1 MRPAL
6 RILHTESR
14 DGGHGGQTIRL
25 ADEARILNSR
35 PGVECWVAGQR
46 CGPLDESLAGVA
58 WYIPFDFHSFRLHP
72 VVLLRAV
79 ALLRRIRPDVVHT
92 HSSRDAWT
100 FGVAAKLLGIP
111 VVRGR
116 HVTRGV
122 RPQMYRNLVYTH
134 LADAFT
140 ASGATVGQILI
151 DSGVARPDQV
161 FITPGGFDPERFN
174 AAHRDRDLLR
184 GELGLPPEV
193 RLVGGAA
200 NVRHSK
206 GIDVLVDAF
215 DVVQAQSSAPV
226 HLVLAG
232 SVTDQD
238 KATLSER
245 SRGTIHFLGFRTD
258 IEMVLGSLDI
268 FVMASRRFDGIP
280 QVIPQA
286 MALRVPVIGTTA
298 GGIPDVVEHGVTGYL
313 VAPEDPTALAA
324 MILKVLAEPPARL
337 EPILDSAESRA
348 LGGYTFDR
356 VVDTYLEAYAFVTS
370 ALP

>member
-1 MRPAL
+1 MRPSL
-6 RILHTESR
+6 RILHAESR

-25 ADEARILNSR
+25 AEEARILNTR
-35 PGVECWVAGQR
+35 PGVECWVAGQQG
-46 CGPLDESLAGVA
+46 GPLDETLAGVP
-58 WYIPFDFHSFRLHP
+58 WYVPFAFNSFRLHP
-72 VVLLRAV
+72 AVLLRAI
-79 ALLRRIRPDVVHT
+79 ALLRRLRPDVVHT

-100 FGVAAKLLGIP
+100 FGVAAKFLGIP

-116 HVTRGV
+116 HVTRAV

-140 ASGATVGQILI
+140 VSGETVGQILI
-151 DSGVARPDQV
+151 DGGVAKPEQV
-161 FITPGGFDPERFN
+161 FVTPGGFDPERLN
-174 AAHRDRDLLR
+174 AALRDPDFLR
-184 GELGLPPEV
+184 GELELPPEV
-193 RLVGGAA
+193 RIVGGAA

-215 DVVQAQSSAPV
+215 DAVQAQSPTPV

-232 SVTDQD
+232 QVTGQD

-245 SRGTIHFLGFRTD
+245 SRGAIHFLGFRPD
-258 IEMVLGSLDI
+258 IEMVLGGFDI

-298 GGIPDVVEHGVTGYL
+298 GGIPDIVEHGVTGYL
-313 VAPEDPTALAA
+313 VAPDDSAALAA
-324 MILKVLAEPPARL
+324 MILKVLAETPARL
-337 EPILDSAESRA
+337 APILDSAQARA

-370 ALP
+370 GA